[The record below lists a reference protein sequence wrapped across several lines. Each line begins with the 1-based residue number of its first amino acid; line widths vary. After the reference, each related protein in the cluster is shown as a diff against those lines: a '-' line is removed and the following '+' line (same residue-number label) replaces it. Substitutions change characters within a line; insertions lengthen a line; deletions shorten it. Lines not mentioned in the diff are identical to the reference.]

1 MARAGVMSGAKARA
15 RSTATV
21 VLGVDMAGDVA
32 RATKEARTMLELL
45 AAAEAYLQAMESGY
59 RWQQAEARERLR
71 QVINKLKKG
80 GCGCDCS

>member
-1 MARAGVMSGAKARA
+1 
-15 RSTATV
+15 
-21 VLGVDMAGDVA
+21 
-32 RATKEARTMLELL
+32 MLELL